1 MDFESNSARG
11 EPGMVAQSVIL
22 ALRRLRQEDHEF
34 EASLGC
40 IHGKTCLKKKTK
52 TKNKTQST
60 RRGWWGWGCGSVVE
74 SVLTQHQEEEEE
86 EKKEYRKKENKV
98 RKLDGEI

>member
-40 IHGKTCLKKKTK
+40 IHGKTCLKKKN
-52 TKNKTQST
+52 KNKKQNSKYKKGLVGVGVWLSGRVST
-60 RRGWWGWGCGSVVE
+60 YPAPRRRRR
-74 SVLTQHQEEEEE
+74 
-86 EKKEYRKKENKV
+86 RKKKKNTE
-98 RKLDGEI
+98 RKKIR